1 MCISTNQRLL
11 RADKAAAGAEGSII
25 RIRPDCILRTVSSK
39 RTWRT
44 YADTLYEG
52 HED

>member
-25 RIRPDCILRTVSSK
+25 RICPDCILRTVSSK
-39 RTWRT
+39 RIWRM
-44 YADTLYEG
+44 YANNLYDG
-52 HED
+52 QED